1 MPPRRAAR
9 SRSPSSGGRRGN
21 AGQSQSRSRS
31 PVRGKSPPA
40 RAAAAKSKSP
50 LQEDKVGTE
59 PDHDSG
65 QSAVLEAMQLMKLRT
80 SAAYHFSYKKTPM
93 AMLKPPGK
101 AADADSIE
109 EGEGELAEDGAV
121 REGRAQCPR
130 ANSPLDH
137 MKRMEEEKAFLR
149 RMARVRSPSSSS
161 PLPSESSPERKSE
174 RASEP

>member
-1 MPPRRAAR
+1 MP
-9 SRSPSSGGRRGN
+9 
-21 AGQSQSRSRS
+21 
-31 PVRGKSPPA
+31 
-40 RAAAAKSKSP
+40 
-50 LQEDKVGTE
+50 T
-59 PDHDSG
+59 
-65 QSAVLEAMQLMKLRT
+65 
-80 SAAYHFSYKKTPM
+80 
-93 AMLKPPGK
+93 GK